1 VAAGDTAKRE
11 RNPME
16 GVSSLARGKG
26 RRQVDRTL
34 EAARSSRED
43 ETARESERRTVC
55 GQAIVPV
62 GNDEGVMVPGEPMS
76 QRPDTHNTL
85 ESSEPHERHPARR

>member
-1 VAAGDTAKRE
+1 
-11 RNPME
+11 ME
-16 GVSSLARGKG
+16 GVSSWATGKG
-26 RRQVDRTL
+26 RSGNDRTL

-43 ETARESERRTVC
+43 ETERASERWTVS
-55 GQAIVPV
+55 GTSHRPSPETA
-62 GNDEGVMVPGEPMS
+62 EGVMVPGEPMS